1 MTTEKSLEEISD
13 KLDKILKLLALDVVK
28 GIEKD
33 QAKIELLDSIGFRPV
48 EIGKF
53 LNKTTENISAQLSIL
68 RKKKDEKKTKRNGSN
83 PSPPSDPKTNK
94 NAVSS
99 PIK

>member
-68 RKKKDEKKTKRNGSN
+68 RKKKDEKKTKRNLL
-83 PSPPSDPKTNK
+83 P
-94 NAVSS
+94 
-99 PIK
+99 